1 MEISSKDRKSMGV
14 FIFKRY
20 IKDKERFRRWNLQE
34 GRIKIGFPNV

>member
-1 MEISSKDRKSMGV
+1 MGV